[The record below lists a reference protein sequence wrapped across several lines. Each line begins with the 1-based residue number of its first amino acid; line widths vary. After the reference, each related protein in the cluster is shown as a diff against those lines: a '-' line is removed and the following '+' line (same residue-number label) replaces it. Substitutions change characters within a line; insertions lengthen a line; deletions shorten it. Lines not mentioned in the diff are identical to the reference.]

1 MSLFSKTR
9 RRLLFTL
16 SSSALLP
23 VLPACGSPRLNLGL
37 HPWIGYESF
46 YLARSIGDLPSQ
58 VQLTETRNASESIA
72 AIQSGVVDAACLTLD
87 EVLHVRGSGT
97 PLSII
102 AVLDMSAGADVV
114 MAKAAV
120 TQWSDIAGKRI
131 ALEASAVGELMLV
144 KLLELANVPRSEVTL
159 IDLPPEKL
167 PDAWRADHID
177 LAITYEPTASRLA
190 ALGAQRLFDSRRL
203 PETIFDVL
211 AVRSDRRDRLHPTL
225 QALLRAHFAG
235 IGHLRMNRPDALH
248 RIASR
253 QKISLESAQKAL
265 GGVVIPD
272 LERNRLL
279 LQSGSSL
286 QRAATAL
293 SDLMSAR
300 AMLDRPDVLAEL
312 LDGRYL
318 PEREAA

>member
-1 MSLFSKTR
+1 MSISRMR
-9 RRLLFTL
+9 RRLVQALPL
-16 SSSALLP
+16 SAGLAF
-23 VLPACGSPRLNLGL
+23 LPACGTPPLRLGV

-46 YLARSIGDLPSQ
+46 FLARSMGALPSQ
-58 VQLTETRNASESIA
+58 IQLTETRSASESIA
-72 AIQSGVVDAACLTLD
+72 AIQSGAVDAACLTLD

-114 MAKAAV
+114 MARSTITA
-120 TQWSDIAGKRI
+120 WSDIAGKRI

-144 KLLELANVPRSEVTL
+144 KLLEVANVARSEVTL
-159 IDLPPEKL
+159 VDLPPEKL
-167 PDAWRADHID
+167 QDAWAAQEID

-190 ALGAQRLFDSRRL
+190 TLGAERLFDSRRL

-211 AVRSDRRDRLHPTL
+211 AVRADQRDRLHPTL
-225 QALLRAHFAG
+225 RALLRAHFAG
-235 IGHLRMNRPDALH
+235 IGHLRVNRPDALH

-253 QKISLESAQKAL
+253 QQISLESAQKAL

-272 LERNRLL
+272 LERNRIL
-279 LQSGSSL
+279 LQPGSSL
-286 QRAATAL
+286 QRAAAAL
-293 SDLMSAR
+293 SELMSGR
-300 AMLDRPDVLAEL
+300 AMLARPDALEDL

-318 PEREAA
+318 PEQGGA

>member
-1 MSLFSKTR
+1 MSISRMR
-9 RRLLFTL
+9 RRLVQALPL
-16 SSSALLP
+16 SAGLAGLP
-23 VLPACGSPRLNLGL
+23 GCGTPSLRLGV

-46 YLARSIGDLPSQ
+46 YLARSMGALPSQ
-58 VQLTETRNASESIA
+58 IQLMETHSASESIA
-72 AIQSGVVDAACLTLD
+72 AIQGGAVDAACLTLD
-87 EVLHVRGSGT
+87 EVLHVRGSGM

-102 AVLDMSAGADVV
+102 AVLDISAGADVV
-114 MAKAAV
+114 MAGAAV

-144 KLLELANVPRSEVTL
+144 KLLEVANVARSEVTL
-159 IDLPPEKL
+159 IDMPPGKL
-167 PDAWRADHID
+167 PDAWVAQEID

-211 AVRSDRRDRLHPTL
+211 AVRTDQRDRLHPSL
-225 QALLRAHFAG
+225 RALLRAHFAG
-235 IGHLRMNRPDALH
+235 IGHLRVNRPDALH

-253 QKISLESAQKAL
+253 QQISLDSAQKAL

-272 LERNRLL
+272 LERNRIL
-279 LQSGSSL
+279 LQPGSSL

-293 SDLMSAR
+293 SELMSAR
-300 AMLDRPDVLAEL
+300 AMLARPDALENL

-318 PEREAA
+318 PEQEGA

>member
-1 MSLFSKTR
+1 MSISCMR
-9 RRLLFTL
+9 RRLIQALPL
-16 SSSALLP
+16 SAGLAF
-23 VLPACGSPRLNLGL
+23 LPACGTPPLRLGV

-46 YLARSIGDLPSQ
+46 FLARSMGALPSQ
-58 VQLTETRNASESIA
+58 IQLTETRNASESIA
-72 AIQSGVVDAACLTLD
+72 AIQSGAVDAACLTLD

-114 MAKAAV
+114 MARSTITA
-120 TQWSDIAGKRI
+120 WSDIAGKRI

-144 KLLELANVPRSEVTL
+144 KLLEVANVARSEVTL

-167 PDAWRADHID
+167 QDAWVAQEID

-190 ALGAQRLFDSRRL
+190 TLGAQRLFDSRRL

-211 AVRSDRRDRLHPTL
+211 AVRADQRDRLHPTL
-225 QALLRAHFAG
+225 RALLRAHFAG
-235 IGHLRMNRPDALH
+235 IGHLRVNRPDALH

-253 QKISLESAQKAL
+253 QQISLESAQKAL

-272 LERNRLL
+272 LERNRIL
-279 LQSGSSL
+279 LQPGSSL
-286 QRAATAL
+286 QRAAAAL
-293 SDLMSAR
+293 SELMSGR
-300 AMLDRPDVLAEL
+300 AMLARPDALEDL

-318 PEREAA
+318 PEQGGA